1 MADIRVRVGA
11 QTTKVRVGQQNAIKV
26 VSSVSGTSQISLSDL
41 PDINLPP
48 TLSDGMVLVYNAT
61 TSKWDATLELT
72 PGISQN
78 LDINGGSF

>member
-11 QTTKVRVGQQNAIKV
+11 QNAIKV
-26 VSSVSGTSQISLSDL
+26 VSSLAGTKEIALADL
-41 PDINLPP
+41 TDVNLPP
-48 TLSDGMVLVYNAT
+48 ALLNGMVLVYNST

-72 PGISQN
+72 PGVSQN

>member
-11 QTTKVRVGQQNAIKV
+11 QNAVKV
-26 VSSVSGTSQISLSDL
+26 VSSLSGTNQIALGDL
-41 PDINLPP
+41 TDVNLPP
-48 TLSDGMVLVYNAT
+48 ALLNGMVLVYNSS

-72 PGISQN
+72 PGITQN